1 MCPREV
7 KSEIPDNLQNGSFMT
22 EVELKKH
29 LDSAKKS
36 PKQITAAVSGLPDKI
51 LGYKSSPEKWCIME
65 ILGHLADAEIII
77 AYRLRQML
85 ADKDPVIAPIDQ
97 NAWAKHL
104 GYLECSPQELL
115 ALYGL
120 NRHATVRLL
129 RRLKVEDL
137 KKSAFHPELK
147 APLTVADMV
156 ERLSAHGP
164 NHLKQ
169 IERLKKEGT
178 RR

>member
-1 MCPREV
+1 
-7 KSEIPDNLQNGSFMT
+7 MT
-22 EVELKKH
+22 EAELKKH
-29 LDSAKKS
+29 LDSAEKS
-36 PKQITAAVSGLPDKI
+36 PKQIATAVSGLPDKI
-51 LGYKSSPEKWCIME
+51 LRYRSSPEKWCIIE
-65 ILGHLADAEIII
+65 ILGHLADAEIIN
-77 AYRLRQML
+77 AYRIRQML

-97 NAWAKHL
+97 DAWAKHL
-104 GYLECSPQELL
+104 GYLECSPPELV

-120 NRHATVRLL
+120 NRHATLQLL

-164 NHLKQ
+164 NHLEQ
-169 IERLKKEGT
+169 IERLKKEAT
-178 RR
+178 RQ